1 MKPSLALL
9 GWSIVIAGAAADAFY
24 HIPNWF
30 CGVQWGPAI
39 DAIGEFGHTVIFAG
53 IVVLI
58 FDILRRNQGAD

>member
-1 MKPSLALL
+1 MKLSLALL
-9 GWSIVIAGAAADAFY
+9 GWAAVIAGAAADAVY

-30 CGVQWGPAI
+30 FGVQWGPEI

-58 FDILRRNQGAD
+58 FDILRRHQRAG